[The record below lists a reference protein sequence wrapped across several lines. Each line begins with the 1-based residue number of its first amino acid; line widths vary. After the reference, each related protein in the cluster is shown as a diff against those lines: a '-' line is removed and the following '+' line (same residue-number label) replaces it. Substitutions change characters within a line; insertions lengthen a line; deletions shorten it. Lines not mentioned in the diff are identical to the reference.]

1 MVRLLG
7 FFVPRLACVIC
18 LICVYCIQQRG
29 KASRTKRS
37 TSCREPQAN
46 SASSTTVEKSSS
58 RASGKRTKPLTVL
71 PDSSLATSSCG
82 KLRMATTFARYTSCR
97 ARRALRL
104 SSSFLMVRRKASST
118 DQNRQTQKNAPP
130 TAVGKWGI
138 FRGRISRR
146 SILSNINTLV
156 ARIDLP
162 RGAAEISNYVEFYT
176 IRAVSDPIPQ
186 AINSE

>member
-7 FFVPRLACVIC
+7 FFVPCLACVIC
-18 LICVYCIQQRG
+18 LICVYRIQQRG
-29 KASRTKRS
+29 KASRTERS

-82 KLRMATTFARYTSCR
+82 KLRMATTFARSTSCR

-104 SSSFLMVRRKASST
+104 SSSFLIVRRKASSSDCSPSDLPT
-118 DQNRQTQKNAPP
+118 NRARLPASSTPP
-130 TAVGKWGI
+130 
-138 FRGRISRR
+138 GRSFGSYMSPQASARDVTSARR
-146 SILSNINTLV
+146 SAQPPSTFLC
-156 ARIDLP
+156 LP
-162 RGAAEISNYVEFYT
+162 V
-176 IRAVSDPIPQ
+176 
-186 AINSE
+186 